1 MASTS
6 QQGVRPTTSGQ
17 AVRLRSRLCYQN
29 GSLRY
34 IGRARTTTFGL
45 VTSTVTDKNPTC
57 FACHLPATV
66 GWQGFRLI
74 SGHLLPT
81 MDPILGPRNQ
91 RLIRIGQSGIMVLR
105 LRVPIMAD
113 AEACRLQPRTR
124 QNRPKRHRV
133 HCEQLLF
140 TLRRSRGAIK
150 RYQGPTW
157 ALLMAPDVLR
167 RPTDGSDGFPGGRK
181 GLRCDGQGSSFTA

>member
-1 MASTS
+1 MASPS
-6 QQGVRPTTSGQ
+6 QQGGRPTTSGQ
-17 AVRLRSRLCYQN
+17 AVRLRSRLCYRN

-45 VTSTVTDKNPTC
+45 VTSTVTDKCPMNI
-57 FACHLPATV
+57 ACHLPATV

-81 MDPILGPRNQ
+81 MDPILGAQNQ

-124 QNRPKRHRV
+124 QNRPKRHNV
-133 HCEQLLF
+133 HCEQLFF

-167 RPTDGSDGFPGGRK
+167 RPTDGSDGFPGEGK
-181 GLRCDGQGSSFTA
+181 GLKP